1 MANFQKAPVSLL
13 QSSPASLKKKIVE
26 ILMRPGTYS
35 LFDEKG
41 YAPKVPVGN
50 DTWKGQ
56 QARIV
61 TLWGEDDTGNPL
73 VVTAA
78 DPIVEVTP
86 MSDKP
91 IGNHLWGYIVEVK
104 PGVTEGA
111 TKLFARTAADA
122 PGKPAGTDHA
132 MALTVTILPETAASG
147 VPFPVDGGATAN
159 ATSVGIINECNR
171 QGLNWPAQI
180 AYVLATVQW
189 EAAGT
194 WRPVREGTRLD
205 AQTEKWRR
213 KLSYYPYYGRGY
225 VQLTHLAGYA
235 RYTRPAVDLVYDPD
249 LVMQGDIALGVLI
262 NGMKMGAFGHRLDQH
277 VNGTKTDFAKARQ
290 VVNAMDHAQEIANL
304 AQGWLNKLSTAV
316 YP

>member
-1 MANFQKAPVSLL
+1 MGDLAIARVSYYRRTPWRIFKKR
-13 QSSPASLKKKIVE
+13 QSFSSRVPPASLKKKIVE

-35 LFDEKG
+35 LFGKG
-41 YAPKVPVGN
+41 YALKVPVGN

-132 MALTVTILPETAASG
+132 TALTVTILPRQPPQAFRSQSMEGRRQTLR
-147 VPFPVDGGATAN
+147 
-159 ATSVGIINECNR
+159 E
-171 QGLNWPAQI
+171 QGLLMSVIVRDSTGLPRSPTFLLPSSGKLLERGVRSAREPASTRRLKDGAGNYHPTRTTAEATCNSPI
-180 AYVLATVQW
+180 LPVTLA
-189 EAAGT
+189 
-194 WRPVREGTRLD
+194 
-205 AQTEKWRR
+205 
-213 KLSYYPYYGRGY
+213 
-225 VQLTHLAGYA
+225 
-235 RYTRPAVDLVYDPD
+235 
-249 LVMQGDIALGVLI
+249 I
-262 NGMKMGAFGHRLDQH
+262 H
-277 VNGTKTDFAKARQ
+277 VPRWT
-290 VVNAMDHAQEIANL
+290 
-304 AQGWLNKLSTAV
+304 
-316 YP
+316 